1 MIMPTE
7 PHLDSPESHFS
18 NALVTAARLPGV
30 RIDRAAYL
38 RNTLKRVCSEEQILA
53 AIAESP
59 AKAGVSAE
67 VLDKAANDSI
77 RFETTKVTTISAVS
91 GLPGGLAMLG
101 TVPADLAQTMAHMI
115 RIAQKLAYLYGWPDL
130 FSDDGE
136 EPDDATKSMLILFIG
151 VMFGTGVAAEGVKK
165 VADAMAKQALRRL
178 PQQALTKGIIYPIVK
193 RVATMVGAN
202 MTKDVFAKG
211 VAKFIPVVG
220 GVASGSLTLA
230 TFYPMSKKLK
240 AALAES
246 PLAKEEAA
254 ETT

>member
-7 PHLDSPESHFS
+7 PPLDSPESHFS

>member
-7 PHLDSPESHFS
+7 THLDSPESHFS
-18 NALVTAARLPGV
+18 TALVTAARLPGV

-38 RNTLKRVCSEEQILA
+38 RSTLKRVCSEEQILA
-53 AIAESP
+53 AIADTP
-59 AKAGVSAE
+59 AKAGVPAN

-77 RFETTKVTTISAVS
+77 RFETTKVTALSAVS
-91 GLPGGLAMLG
+91 GIPGGLAMLG

-115 RIAQKLAYLYGWPDL
+115 RIAQKLAYLYGWPDI
-130 FSDDGE
+130 FSDDDE

-151 VMFGTGVAAEGVKK
+151 VMFGTGAAAEGVKK
-165 VADAMAKQALRRL
+165 VADAMAKQALRKL

-193 RVATMVGAN
+193 RVATMVGAK

-211 VAKFIPVVG
+211 VAKVIPVIG

-230 TFYPMSKKLK
+230 TFYPMAKKLK
-240 AALAES
+240 TTLADS
-246 PLAKEEAA
+246 PLAEEKASEIA
-254 ETT
+254 

>member
-7 PHLDSPESHFS
+7 SHAESPESHFS
-18 NALVTAARLPGV
+18 TALVTAARLPGV
-30 RIDRAAYL
+30 RVDRAAYL
-38 RNTLKRVCSEEQILA
+38 RSALKRVCSEEQILL
-53 AIAESP
+53 AIAETP

-77 RFETTKVTTISAVS
+77 RFETTKVTALSAVS
-91 GLPGGLAMLG
+91 GIPGGLAMLG

-151 VMFGTGVAAEGVKK
+151 VMFGTGAATEGVKK
-165 VADAMAKQALRRL
+165 VADAMAKQAVRKL
-178 PQQALTKGIIYPIVK
+178 PQQALTKGFIYPIVK
-193 RVATMVGAN
+193 KVATMLGAK

-211 VAKFIPVVG
+211 VAKFVPVIG

-240 AALAES
+240 ATLADS
-246 PLAKEEAA
+246 PLAVEEAA
-254 ETT
+254 

>member
-7 PHLDSPESHFS
+7 THAESPESHFS
-18 NALVTAARLPGV
+18 TALVTAARLPGV
-30 RIDRAAYL
+30 RVNRAAYL
-38 RNTLKRVCSEEQILA
+38 RSTLKRVCSEEQILL
-53 AIAESP
+53 AIAETP

-77 RFETTKVTTISAVS
+77 RFETTKVTALSAVS
-91 GLPGGLAMLG
+91 GIPGGLAMLG

-151 VMFGTGVAAEGVKK
+151 VMFGTGAATEGVKK
-165 VADAMAKQALRRL
+165 VADAMAKQAVRKL
-178 PQQALTKGIIYPIVK
+178 PQQALTKGFIYPIVK
-193 RVATMVGAN
+193 KVATMLGAK

-211 VAKFIPVVG
+211 VAKFVPVIG

-240 AALAES
+240 AALADS
-246 PLAKEEAA
+246 PLAVEEAA
-254 ETT
+254 